1 MGCFLG
7 VAFRVKDRVR
17 KTEKFYLRPT
27 NGKANDPE
35 RRSHAVQYVSKTEYC
50 GSGCGTSIRE
60 SARPLP
66 IFSRMCG
73 RR

>member
-50 GSGCGTSIRE
+50 GSGCGTSILE

-66 IFSRMCG
+66 IFSRMWG
-73 RR
+73 QR